1 MNKSTQT
8 QKQNRILIAV
18 VAFIAVF
25 ASVMILVTAM
35 QGKNRGEEKPPV
47 TIDSGTGEVT
57 SDTPSHAQPEETD
70 APDTK
75 KPEET
80 EKTDAPADT
89 DAAQVNTPEDALPD
103 FIAPVSG
110 TLSRPYSMEVPVY
123 SLTME
128 DYRTHGGV
136 DIASEL
142 GTTVRASAAGTVT
155 DVWEDPMMGKCVR
168 IAHAGS
174 AVSTYKNLAPEI
186 PNAICPGAAVGIG
199 DVIGTVGES
208 ALIELAD
215 APHLHYELTIDGVS
229 VNPAD
234 FMLIG
239 TADTAYEG

>member
-1 MNKSTQT
+1 MNNSTQT
-8 QKQNRILIAV
+8 QKQNRILIIV

-47 TIDSGTGEVT
+47 TVDSGIGEN
-57 SDTPSHAQPEETD
+57 TPSHAHSD
-70 APDTK
+70 DTK
-75 KPEET
+75 LPETKVPEET
-80 EKTDAPADT
+80 EKTNVPADT
-89 DAAQVNTPEDALPD
+89 DAAQVNTPENALPD
-103 FIAPVSG
+103 FISPVSG
-110 TLSRPYSMEVPVY
+110 TLSRPYSMDVPVY

-128 DYRTHGGV
+128 DFRTHGGV

-186 PNAICPGAAVGIG
+186 PDAICPGAAVGVG